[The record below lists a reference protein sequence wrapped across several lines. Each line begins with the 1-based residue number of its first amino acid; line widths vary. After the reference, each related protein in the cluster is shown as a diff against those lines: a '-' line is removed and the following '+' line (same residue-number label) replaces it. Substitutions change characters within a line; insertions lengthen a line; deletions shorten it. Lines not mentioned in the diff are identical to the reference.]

1 MTVRLFSGGRECF
14 VSPFIARFIANVCRA
29 VAGSLK
35 APPAQGRIEF
45 VLQEGRVE
53 LRVDGVTVP
62 LDGRQGFASSIVED
76 TLRGLV
82 RRLKEVDPE
91 GPLRV
96 EVEI

>member
-14 VSPFIARFIANVCRA
+14 VSAFVARFVANVCRA

-45 VLQEGRVE
+45 VLDEGRVE
-53 LRVDGVTVP
+53 LRVDGASVA

-76 TLRGLV
+76 TLRGMV
-82 RRLKEVDPE
+82 GRLKGVDPE

-96 EVEI
+96 EVEL